1 MKMLKP
7 LVISIFLTSF
17 ITISSVSAEETKRDC
32 EAISTKTLVGQ
43 YDKWRCKSGAPERK
57 KFSLKN
63 LNPFKKNKD

>member
-1 MKMLKP
+1 M
-7 LVISIFLTSF
+7 F
-17 ITISSVSAEETKRDC
+17 
-32 EAISTKTLVGQ
+32 EAISSKTLVGQ